1 MTIDLLLNEPA
12 LQDIPRAKL
21 LFIQKL
27 FFESKEKKPNE
38 LLPFLLSVAKLSKE
52 ENIQFSEDEIDRII
66 IVIKQHCT
74 PEEAE
79 RINTFLKKKKGSQ

>member
-27 FFESKEKKPNE
+27 FFESKE
-38 LLPFLLSVAKLSKE
+38 
-52 ENIQFSEDEIDRII
+52 
-66 IVIKQHCT
+66 
-74 PEEAE
+74 
-79 RINTFLKKKKGSQ
+79 